1 MTEGRRRLRWWA
13 LLVTSVALAAG
24 CGTSKAATGPAKS
37 TTTTVVG
44 PSSAS
49 TLPPTSLADASTY
62 YLDLAQL
69 DPSLS
74 SYVTQQNDLALRTLL
89 TDGRAFCAI
98 LHSGGDIDNAM
109 LSVAA
114 GARSVEATTHLP
126 LSVTTFNAIDSAAL
140 VVLCPGDQKLLPPV
154 DQGRIRQLA
163 TALAGR

>member
-1 MTEGRRRLRWWA
+1 MRRWWA
-13 LLVTSVALAAG
+13 LLLASVALASG
-24 CGTSKAATGPAKS
+24 CGSSKAATGPAKS
-37 TTTTVVG
+37 TTTVVG

-62 YLDLAQL
+62 YLDLSQL

-140 VVLCPGDQKLLPPV
+140 VVLCPGDQKLLPSV

-163 TALAGR
+163 AALAGG